1 MLIKYIRSD
10 IMNYII
16 VYDEDRIKGFE
27 DLDEVQ
33 RFKDELI
40 QLQIEDYCDD
50 YDIDI
55 EDLSPER
62 LNQIVFAC
70 GHENGDTKTYDI
82 NDLTYLIKESKID
95 SDDKYELNKLMKLN
109 YINGYVSEYYML
121 DEILES
127 AQEIDTDF

>member
-1 MLIKYIRSD
+1 
-10 IMNYII
+10 MNYIV

-33 RFKDELI
+33 GFKDELI

-70 GHENGDTKTYDI
+70 GYENGDTKTYDI
-82 NDLTYLIKESKID
+82 NDLTHLIKESKID
-95 SDDKYELNKLMKLN
+95 SDDKYELNKLMKSN

-121 DEILES
+121 DEILEL